1 VWGVIG
7 FGKLREENG
16 MKKSD
21 LRDGMIV
28 EFRNGLKLTVRGDYM
43 KNNISYCYALRHWD
57 EDLAYFSDHDY
68 DIIKVIQ
75 PAQEEKVLWTRPKP
89 KTEKEKAIDRAAEMI
104 AEYIQG
110 KYHPFCTITQILTD
124 ALRSL

>member
-1 VWGVIG
+1 
-7 FGKLREENG
+7 
-16 MKKSD
+16 MKKINNTRVILSRAATNKRRNDMKKID

-75 PAQEEKVLWTRPKP
+75 PAQEEKVLWTRP
-89 KTEKEKAIDRAAEMI
+89 
-104 AEYIQG
+104 
-110 KYHPFCTITQILTD
+110 
-124 ALRSL
+124 